1 MTFHTKTSRERGK
14 WPSDLVSVTR
24 VPPSVLST
32 GRPTPGPVPNTPDAL
47 LPVPS
52 CSLPSDWVLITHK
65 SLPVLEEKLPTLTQ
79 STFFPSDAAS
89 RRLRST
95 FKKIELYLIRN
106 FWLKCPLGT
115 IDNYRVLSYLKNAVK
130 QRISK
135 NEDSLWQ
142 WWWNKPTIN
151 RKQPF
156 LLFPFRVS
164 LGGLKSMK
172 SHCWWRIKETFGWEE
187 DGWDEDS
194 WSYTEAPNGCRHP
207 LQWLN
212 DRRYSQAPK
221 ETHSLTSLVIR
232 EWRLMQL
239 RKSCYS
245 GNLSVSSNVY
255 SSN

>member
-1 MTFHTKTSRERGK
+1 MAVRSSFSYTCASLCPIYRTSYPRASAEHTRCAPTC
-14 WPSDLVSVTR
+14 PI
-24 VPPSVLST
+24 VLSSIRLGSHHSQKPAST
-32 GRPTPGPVPNTPDAL
+32 GGKTTQ
-47 LPVPS
+47 
-52 CSLPSDWVLITHK
+52 
-65 SLPVLEEKLPTLTQ
+65 LTR

-115 IDNYRVLSYLKNAVK
+115 IDNYRVLNYLNNAVK

-142 WWWNKPTIN
+142 WWWNKQTIN

-156 LLFPFRVS
+156 LLIPFRVS

-172 SHCWWRIKETFGWEE
+172 SHCWWRIKETFGWDE

-194 WSYTEAPNGCRHP
+194 WSYTEATKRLPSPSSVIKWQEIFSGSERDSWP
-207 LQWLN
+207 
-212 DRRYSQAPK
+212 DRPGNQRVKAYA
-221 ETHSLTSLVIR
+221 TS
-232 EWRLMQL
+232 
-239 RKSCYS
+239 
-245 GNLSVSSNVY
+245 
-255 SSN
+255 